1 MASKIEIIN
10 LALAHLGSGKEIA
23 SIDERSQEAE
33 AARRVYDTALDETL
47 RGYSWPFA
55 TKIRALDLIQ
65 QDPNSKWEFEYGYP
79 TDCLWFRGIVP
90 PTGEEDDPPPHQ
102 IGHGESASVIWTDE
116 QDAEAEY
123 TVRVTDTNRYPPDFR
138 LAFSFQLAALMAPRL
153 ARDLP
158 AIGESALK
166 KYLYQLDLAKTS
178 AGNEERPKDPPDPE
192 SIQART

>member
-23 SIDERSQEAE
+23 SIDESSQEAA

-47 RGYSWPFA
+47 RGYAWPFA
-55 TKIRALDLIQ
+55 TTIRSLQLIQ
-65 QDPNSKWEFEYGYP
+65 EDPNSQWNYEYGYP
-79 TDCLWFRGIVP
+79 SDCLWFRGIVTP
-90 PTGEEDDPPPHQ
+90 VGMEDDPPPYQ
-102 IGHGESASVIWTDE
+102 IGHGDGASVIWTDE
-116 QDAEAEY
+116 EDAEAEY
-123 TVRVTDTNRYPPDFR
+123 TVRVTDTNRYPADFR

-158 AIGESALK
+158 AIGKEALQK
-166 KYLYQLDLAKTS
+166 FLYQIDLAKAT
-178 AGNEERPKDPPDPE
+178 AGNEIRPRDPPDPE